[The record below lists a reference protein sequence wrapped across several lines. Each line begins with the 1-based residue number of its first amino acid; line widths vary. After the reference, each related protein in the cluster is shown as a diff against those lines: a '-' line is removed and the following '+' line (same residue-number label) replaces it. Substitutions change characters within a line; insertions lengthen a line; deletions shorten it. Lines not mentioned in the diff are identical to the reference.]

1 MGESIERTLGRIEGK
16 LDAVLAEQA
25 LEPDRR
31 KAVYSRFEAQDT
43 RIDLVEKWQVRLIA
57 AGTVALFL
65 IGVGYKVVLDIA
77 RLGHN

>member
-25 LEPDRR
+25 LEPNRR
-31 KAVYSRFEAQDT
+31 KAIYDRLDT
-43 RIDLVEKWQVRLIA
+43 VEKWQVRLIA

-77 RLGHN
+77 RLGH